1 MQVDVKWMAIHKRSN
16 MAERTST
23 AANLWQ
29 SREMRP
35 YLVKSIS
42 RFNEARVYSDEN
54 AKIKA
59 CETILDGLDAL
70 RTGLL
75 DELVVAVEY
84 DQAVFRIDLPF
95 LWGLIE
101 RLFDYPVNRLAIYG
115 TLRRGGAN
123 HRIIEHIAGEWTE
136 GFVCGRIEKYY
147 GFPFFI
153 WDEGGDK
160 IPVEVLSS
168 SELCES
174 WERIDRFEGVWYHRN
189 LIPVYDSVD
198 NILFIANIYCK
209 SGMMYNPGLL
219 HR

>member
-1 MQVDVKWMAIHKRSN
+1 MTKRVS
-16 MAERTST
+16 AD
-23 AANLWQ
+23 ANWWQ

-42 RFNEARVYSDEN
+42 RFNEARVYSDEG
-54 AKIKA
+54 AEIKA
-59 CETILDGLDAL
+59 CETILGGLDAL
-70 RTGLL
+70 RAGLL
-75 DELVVAVEY
+75 DELLVAVED
-84 DQAVFRIDLPF
+84 DQAVCRIDLPF

-136 GFVCGRIEKYY
+136 GFVCGRIEEYY
-147 GFPFFI
+147 GFPFFV
-153 WDEGGDK
+153 WDAKGDK
-160 IPVEVLSS
+160 IAVEVLSS

-189 LIPVYDSVD
+189 LIPVYDSAD

-209 SGMMYNPGLL
+209 SGMMCNPGLL